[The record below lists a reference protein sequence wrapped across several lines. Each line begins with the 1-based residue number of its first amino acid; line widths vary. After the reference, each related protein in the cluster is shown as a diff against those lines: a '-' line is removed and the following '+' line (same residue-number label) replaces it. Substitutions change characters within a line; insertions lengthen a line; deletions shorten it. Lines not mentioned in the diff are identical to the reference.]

1 MKKDLLSRIAAL
13 ALIGVASSAMAAPD
27 KPNVILILGDDM
39 GIDSVSAF
47 NAKMGLKTPAIDQL
61 AEEGMSFM
69 DAHSTSAVCSA
80 TWLWI
85 TPSNWANSA
94 SQSMGTG
101 GFDLHL
107 SGRGYNSVY
116 LGFRSRVLRR
126 DAPPTFNWLNQLS
139 NVGRDTFANYGILGL
154 GGVSDNGLAYHF
166 GLGGGWKRQVVVAAD
181 LRGGVLQGCAVF
193 AEFGLGL
200 AVGRGRR

>member
-1 MKKDLLSRIAAL
+1 MLVLWTIAAM
-13 ALIGVASSAMAAPD
+13 ATPTAVAQDTEVSTPVEEVDDQEAPE
-27 KPNVILILGDDM
+27 DDTHYL
-39 GIDSVSAF
+39 VR
-47 NAKMGLKTPAIDQL
+47 
-61 AEEGMSFM
+61 
-69 DAHSTSAVCSA
+69 
-80 TWLWI
+80 I
-85 TPSNWANSA
+85 TPGLMFSPLGAKARVSYLVTRNLSIMAGGGGGGSSSA
-94 SQSMGTG
+94 SQSMVTG

-107 SGRGYNSVY
+107 SGRGYRGAY
-116 LGFRSRVLRR
+116 LGLRSRMLHR